1 MGNTLARVFRLSR
14 VTAVL
19 LAGVLS
25 GAGCGS
31 SEEPEYATAP
41 PSGPKPIILKDAPA
55 PLTAEGKPADVAA
68 PRARSARGAG
78 QASPRAGR
86 EAPAAARTP
95 AAVKSGPALTLD
107 SREFFGSIQEM
118 AAAQPVQSDG
128 SGSGWSKGGSDDSW
142 MQTRKGSGNVAS
154 ASGSPSAGARSPTS
168 VGRSLAPRRRG

>member
-1 MGNTLARVFRLSR
+1 MGKTVGRVFRLFR
-14 VTAVL
+14 VAAIL
-19 LAGVLS
+19 LAGVLP

-41 PSGPKPIILKDAPA
+41 PSGPKPILLKDTPA
-55 PLTAEGKPADVAA
+55 PLTAEGKPADTSA
-68 PRARSARGAG
+68 PRARSARGTGRFAPG
-78 QASPRAGR
+78 PRR
-86 EAPAAARTP
+86 EAPAATRTP
-95 AAVKSGPALTLD
+95 AAARSGPALTLD
-107 SREFFGSIQEM
+107 SRDFFGSIQEM